1 MDVEASIS
9 NWGAFLVCMPVVCL
23 LFHKHEGEEERQ
35 TTEDVVVTLLSK
47 GLSIVLMLI
56 SMDLA

>member
-1 MDVEASIS
+1 MDVEATVL
-9 NWGAFLVCMPVVCL
+9 NWNAFLVCMPVNGL

-35 TTEDVVVTLLSK
+35 TTDDVVVTLLSK
-47 GLSIVLMLI
+47 GLSIVLILI